1 MTILE
6 KTGAQAFDKWEYK
19 IFLLVSS
26 IVAAFVISKM
36 GMLPGMLILGLPV
49 VIFVLNIL
57 IKKPLSAVWGS
68 IFIGFFTAGLARYVS
83 APFGLLMDIIL
94 IAAWIG
100 LIFKNKQTNIPWKNL
115 KDSGYIVSGIW
126 FLLVLLELGNPEMV
140 SGMAWFYAMRA
151 VGFYQMLVLG
161 LVYLFVNDKSF
172 LDKFLKVISWLS
184 VAGTIWGLKQMII
197 GTDAA
202 EEYWLFVEGYADTHV
217 LVGVLRVFSFYSD
230 AGQFGASQAQLAL
243 MAGIIAI
250 GPGKWSTRLFYVF
263 IALITFV
270 GFGISGT
277 RGALAVPAGGAIA
290 YLVVSRNFKLLIAGI
305 LAMGISLLFKI
316 FYALQG
322 VEQVRRMRTALNV
335 DDPSLQVRLQ
345 NQIKFGNYLAS
356 ALFGGGI
363 GSRILG
369 IPIQPAIFGQYGN
382 RFLLCKNLG

>member
-1 MTILE
+1 
-6 KTGAQAFDKWEYK
+6 
-19 IFLLVSS
+19 
-26 IVAAFVISKM
+26 
-36 GMLPGMLILGLPV
+36 
-49 VIFVLNIL
+49 
-57 IKKPLSAVWGS
+57 
-68 IFIGFFTAGLARYVS
+68 
-83 APFGLLMDIIL
+83 
-94 IAAWIG
+94 
-100 LIFKNKQTNIPWKNL
+100 
-115 KDSGYIVSGIW
+115 
-126 FLLVLLELGNPEMV
+126 LVLLELGNPEMV

-305 LAMGISLLFKI
+305 LAMGISFYFLKYT
-316 FYALQG
+316 YALQG

-356 ALFGGGI
+356 RPFGGGI
-363 GSRILG
+363 GSAGYWGYRFSPHTFLANTATDSYYVKIWAETGIIGISLHLAMFGFFLGKGGVIIWHLRDPILRQKIIALYSGVVG
-369 IPIQPAIFGQYGN
+369 ILLSSYGN
-382 RFLLCKNLG
+382 QVFSQMPTGIIMYISIPLIFISPKFDNLPPKNED